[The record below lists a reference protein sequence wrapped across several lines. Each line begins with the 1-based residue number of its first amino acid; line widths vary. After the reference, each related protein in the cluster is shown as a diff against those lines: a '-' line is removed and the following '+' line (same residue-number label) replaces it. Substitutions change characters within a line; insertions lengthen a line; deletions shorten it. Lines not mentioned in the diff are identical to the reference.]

1 MKKPLLFLISTL
13 MSFIFLFSAVYGKD
27 CKKAKEYFKQALDL
41 GGNTLALIKK
51 EQLYRKAIEL
61 CPSYA
66 EAHNNL
72 GHVYEKQGRFEEA
85 IAEYKKATELAP
97 RAPYPYFGLGDIYYK
112 TGRYK
117 EAIKWYNKGL
127 KYAPDDPL
135 TNKILAL
142 IRDIQKG
149 GIIKAETIRGMLS
162 ATRGPGEIVSITF
175 GEGLI
180 PFDFDKYDIRPDAR
194 PQLNEIGKALE
205 KLFTLSKD
213 ISVESKEMPLI
224 EIAGHTDHIGTD
236 EYNME
241 LSRKRAESVID
252 YLVRNFDIPRRKLIA
267 KGYGERV
274 PLCKTASDDKNN
286 PCNALNRRVEIVRK
300 PAGGEGTRTA
310 SFRGVGV
317 EQNITMDVGFFYQR
331 SKERQ
336 VKVLKEGTRL
346 RSRLDKYFIFLR
358 PAQDCY
364 AYILQEDSKGKVDL
378 IFPKKG
384 KSVLA
389 KRGRDYWIPG
399 FGKAYTLDDVRGE
412 EKLYL
417 LATSRPLESEIEG
430 LTLKEQ
436 VRGVIKALKSRAIYV
451 VKASS
456 APDNIQEDELHQ
468 NPQKINELLSRIEG
482 EGGWVKVVKFWHE

>member
-1 MKKPLLFLISTL
+1 
-13 MSFIFLFSAVYGKD
+13 
-27 CKKAKEYFKQALDL
+27 L

-252 YLVRNFDIPRRKLIA
+252 YLVRNFDIPRR
-267 KGYGERV
+267 
-274 PLCKTASDDKNN
+274 
-286 PCNALNRRVEIVRK
+286 
-300 PAGGEGTRTA
+300 
-310 SFRGVGV
+310 
-317 EQNITMDVGFFYQR
+317 
-331 SKERQ
+331 
-336 VKVLKEGTRL
+336 L